1 MLPCSDISSGPGL
14 RPWATKAP
22 NKIAVTLSPGM
33 PNVNKG
39 TRVGPLTALFAASG
53 AAMPS
58 NSPFP
63 NFSGFCELFLAAA
76 YPTNAATTWP
86 TPGIIPIVVPITVL
100 LKIVF
105 LNFKNSFHVNFSS
118 FFRFSFVLIKS
129 LVFVS
134 IFIKISGIANN
145 PINIGKSGT
154 PALNS
159 KTSKVNRDNAA
170 IGSCPIIA
178 IKRPVASIIMFFPT
192 LPLDVEEII
201 NILRNKIA
209 ANSGGPINK
218 AIRAIGPINK
228 IVTISL
234 EKSAITDE
242 KRAVSRAFLPL
253 PIFVKGGPSNVV
265 ATDAPVPGNET
276 SIAGIDPPKI
286 PPL

>member
-1 MLPCSDISSGPGL
+1 MYK
-14 RPWATKAP
+14 RQ
-22 NKIAVTLSPGM
+22 
-33 PNVNKG
+33 
-39 TRVGPLTALFAASG
+39 
-53 AAMPS
+53 
-58 NSPFP
+58 
-63 NFSGFCELFLAAA
+63 
-76 YPTNAATTWP
+76 
-86 TPGIIPIVVPITVL
+86 
-100 LKIVF
+100 
-105 LNFKNSFHVNFSS
+105 
-118 FFRFSFVLIKS
+118 
-129 LVFVS
+129 
-134 IFIKISGIANN
+134 
-145 PINIGKSGT
+145 INIGKSGT